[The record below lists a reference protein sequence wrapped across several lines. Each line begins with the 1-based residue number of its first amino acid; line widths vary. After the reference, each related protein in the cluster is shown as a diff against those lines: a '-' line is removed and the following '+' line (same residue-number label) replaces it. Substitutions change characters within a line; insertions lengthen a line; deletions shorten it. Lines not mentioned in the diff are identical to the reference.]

1 MLNYPEALFTDL
13 FRYYRSADDDEWAI
27 KRKESACKINDPAF
41 ADFLISLIRKP
52 QQDII
57 REYYKNNKSLSEIAR
72 EYDLNGSTIS
82 ERKRNGLRWIRRK
95 WCFCN
100 FPSSE
105 EEYHANLKRLEEAAD
120 LSTLLCNFPYP
131 DRIMDAL
138 SKCKVKTVADLL
150 ALKEE
155 AFPSREVW
163 EDIKLLQH
171 KFANAKPPERRPR
184 VKTIVRVD
192 GSVTLDTDI
201 RQCVVSAG
209 VFNALYGFGVRT
221 VSDLLKLSGKEKIPR
236 IGKVGWE
243 EIKTMQ
249 KICADALQK

>member
-1 MLNYPEALFTDL
+1 
-13 FRYYRSADDDEWAI
+13 
-27 KRKESACKINDPAF
+27 
-41 ADFLISLIRKP
+41 
-52 QQDII
+52 
-57 REYYKNNKSLSEIAR
+57 
-72 EYDLNGSTIS
+72 
-82 ERKRNGLRWIRRK
+82 
-95 WCFCN
+95 
-100 FPSSE
+100 
-105 EEYHANLKRLEEAAD
+105 
-120 LSTLLCNFPYP
+120 
-131 DRIMDAL
+131 MDAL

-155 AFPSREVW
+155 AFPSPEVW

-192 GSVTLDTDI
+192 GPITLDTDI

-221 VSDLLKLSGKEKIPR
+221 VSDLLKLFGKEKIPR

-249 KICADALQK
+249 KICADAIQK